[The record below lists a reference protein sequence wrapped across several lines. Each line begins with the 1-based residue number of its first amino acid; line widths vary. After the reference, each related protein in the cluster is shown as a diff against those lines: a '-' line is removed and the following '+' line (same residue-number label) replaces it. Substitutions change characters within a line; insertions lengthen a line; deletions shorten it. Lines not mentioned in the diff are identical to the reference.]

1 LFFRA
6 RLDEMLERK
15 LTQMLEPV
23 VESLGYELVLLQYSP
38 HRGGATLRLFIDS
51 LGGITL
57 EDCERVSRE
66 VSATLDVE
74 DPIPQGY
81 RLEVSSPGMDRPLV
95 KPEHF
100 ERFVGRDVAIQLTAP
115 KAGGR
120 RRFSGRLL
128 GYANRSVSVET
139 AEGKVDFGLDE
150 IERAHL
156 VPHFEN

>member
-1 LFFRA
+1 
-6 RLDEMLERK
+6 MLESK
-15 LTQMLEPV
+15 LTRMLEPV
-23 VESLGYELVLLQYSP
+23 IESLGYELVLLQYMP
-38 HRGGATLRLFIDS
+38 QRGAATLRLFIDS

-57 EDCERVSRE
+57 KDCERVSRE

-81 RLEVSSPGMDRPLV
+81 RLEVSSPGIDRPLV

-100 ERFVGRDVAIQLTAP
+100 ERFVGSDVAIQLAAP
-115 KAGGR
+115 RAGR

-128 GYANRSVSVET
+128 GCTNRAVAVSTE
-139 AEGKVDFGLDE
+139 EGDLDFRLDE

-156 VPHFEN
+156 IPTLTTDGKKR

>member
-1 LFFRA
+1 
-6 RLDEMLERK
+6 MLEAK
-15 LTQMLEPV
+15 LTRILEPV
-23 VESLGYELVLLQYSP
+23 VESLGYELVLLEYVPQ
-38 HRGGATLRLFIDS
+38 RGGGLVRLFIDS

-57 EDCERVSRE
+57 KDCERVSRE
-66 VSATLDVE
+66 VSGTLDVE

-100 ERFVGRDVAIQLTAP
+100 ERFVGRDVAIRLSVP
-115 KAGGR
+115 RSGR

-128 GYANRSVSVET
+128 GYANRSVSVQTEDGQV
-139 AEGKVDFGLDE
+139 EFGLDE

-156 VPHFEN
+156 VPHFENGLKNA

>member
-1 LFFRA
+1 
-6 RLDEMLERK
+6 MLERK

-23 VESLGYELVLLQYSP
+23 VESLGYELVLLEYVPQ
-38 HRGGATLRLFIDS
+38 RGGGLVRLFIDS

-57 EDCERVSRE
+57 KDCERVSRE
-66 VSATLDVE
+66 VSGTLDVE

-100 ERFVGRDVAIQLTAP
+100 ERFVGSEVAIRLTAP
-115 KAGGR
+115 RAGGR
-120 RRFSGRLL
+120 RRYSGRLL
-128 GYANRSVSVET
+128 GYADRAVSVQT
-139 AEGKVDFGLDE
+139 DEGKVDFALDE